1 MVATKNK
8 NQIIQKEKS
17 FQESENYFNLSPL
30 DNLFFR
36 PQASTEGPNTGS
48 QPESKTDCNCGK
60 QLINVKRESL
70 DKVGTN
76 LPHFQN

>member
-1 MVATKNK
+1 MRK
-8 NQIIQKEKS
+8 
-17 FQESENYFNLSPL
+17 ESEKWIGL
-30 DNLFFR
+30 DEIDFATI
-36 PQASTEGPNTGS
+36 PSVTSTEVANTGS